1 MVENG
6 GHFEKRP
13 QRIKMR
19 LQIWQQ
25 VESDTL
31 QCYQTRKSKK
41 IKLGKIIEVGIV
53 LLHMLPDYNDL
64 FTADQSEI

>member
-1 MVENG
+1 MTFLVENG

-41 IKLGKIIEVGIV
+41 SNLAI
-53 LLHMLPDYNDL
+53 LLK
-64 FTADQSEI
+64 